1 MGAIIRDRGME
12 PRPTTTST
20 PPGSQQADQPQSN
33 KSEKLLTQQG
43 RSATPTVLLPEIST
57 MRVDLSSQYGFA
69 GVSLSETKA
78 MQSEGAQLD
87 ARIQL
92 KLKATS
98 AKIGAGGAGEGGPAI
113 F

>member
-1 MGAIIRDRGME
+1 
-12 PRPTTTST
+12 
-20 PPGSQQADQPQSN
+20 
-33 KSEKLLTQQG
+33 
-43 RSATPTVLLPEIST
+43 

-87 ARIQL
+87 ARVQL

-98 AKIGAGGAGEGGPAI
+98 AKIGEGAGGGAGGGGEGGPVGPPPPVILRAKAA
-113 F
+113 

>member
-1 MGAIIRDRGME
+1 M
-12 PRPTTTST
+12 P
-20 PPGSQQADQPQSN
+20 
-33 KSEKLLTQQG
+33 
-43 RSATPTVLLPEIST
+43 T
-57 MRVDLSSQYGFA
+57 MRVDLCSQYGFA

-98 AKIGAGGAGEGGPAI
+98 AKIGIAGGGGEGGPAI
-113 F
+113 P